1 MDSQDLPER
10 LDPDSPSKSPSDQHP
25 RPSPFVN
32 HPSTY
37 QPIPNLASYPSQHSQ
52 RPLHI
57 TTTFSLPSSPVD
69 AIGPESSP
77 TVSVKRTR
85 KRVKSESARS
95 ANSPHAFVAAWVADV
110 ESATDA
116 PTTSVRRSPKS
127 AVSESVYSR
136 RTDSVSMASTS
147 RAHRSRFRKAGLL
160 FYHGWGLKL
169 TYCRMSRSIKPA
181 AIPSQ
186 IKKHETD
193 RRTQSAENILG
204 MLGLDIGEEKRQQ
217 IALRELVH
225 RTRHSL
231 DGSQANLGIGSSVSR
246 TGISPFGAIAPPSLL
261 PIDRTEADQS
271 SWIEQLERDIRR
283 FQE

>member
-1 MDSQDLPER
+1 MDSQDLPEQ

-77 TVSVKRTR
+77 TVSVKRT
-85 KRVKSESARS
+85 
-95 ANSPHAFVAAWVADV
+95 PAWVADV